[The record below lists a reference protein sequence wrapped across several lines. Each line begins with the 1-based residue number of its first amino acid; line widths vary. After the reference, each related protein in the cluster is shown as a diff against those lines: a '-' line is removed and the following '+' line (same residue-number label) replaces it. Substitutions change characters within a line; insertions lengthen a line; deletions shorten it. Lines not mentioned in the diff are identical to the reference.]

1 MSGPHYM
8 SVPNRRVTGR
18 DNPRSLIPMI
28 DEDEMK
34 EEGVARVL

>member
-1 MSGPHYM
+1 MALI
-8 SVPNRRVTGR
+8 T

-34 EEGVARVL
+34 EEGMARVL